1 VTREELI
8 KYYVEQIKEHDRLI
22 EIEDAEIV
30 QNEEAID
37 QDAQLNK

>member
-1 VTREELI
+1 MTREELI